1 MGMKIQRN
9 KNEWVVFEDLAA
21 GAIFIDEDDDVNIK
35 CYNDE
40 NDKYYAI
47 VLNDGL
53 MWSPDK
59 YMRVKEVNPTLVI
72 DKE

>member
-1 MGMKIQRN
+1 MMKIQRN
-9 KNEWVVFEDLAA
+9 KNEWVVFADLGT

-35 CYNDE
+35 CYDEANDR
-40 NDKYYAI
+40 YCAI

-53 MWSPDK
+53 MWSPDS
-59 YMRVKEVNPTLVI
+59 YMRVKEVHPTLVI